1 MRAILV
7 AMRVIGGVVGLLIG
21 VVGMILAGWTVLAGL
36 SEGHIGW
43 VLGVLLVPLAATSLS
58 GGWAALAR
66 RRVRP
71 VLGVGLAATAL
82 VYSTVEMVLTVLVSY
97 DVARSPSLLAGI
109 AFIVLLP
116 LWPAVVLLTL
126 LAAIL
131 LRGQRVRGF
140 PLFLG
145 TALAWVAAWVGFWI
159 FMLPRALPSPP
170 LERGLPGE
178 MPIPLITP
186 AQAILRVLFRG
197 KSLVIH
203 AFFLLPA
210 LLALLL
216 GRWATR
222 DRSASPDLPPLP
234 PDAPAR
240 TG

>member
-1 MRAILV
+1 
-7 AMRVIGGVVGLLIG
+7 MRVIGGVAGLVVG
-21 VVGMILAGWTVLAGL
+21 VVGMILAGGTVLASL
-36 SEGHIGW
+36 SGADGAW
-43 VLGVLLVPLAATSLS
+43 MLGVFLAPLAVTSLS

-82 VYSTVEMVLTVLVSY
+82 VYSAVEVVLTVYVSY
-97 DVARSPSLLAGI
+97 SVARSPSLFAGLGFI
-109 AFIVLLP
+109 ALLP
-116 LWPAVVLLTL
+116 LWPPVVLLTL

-145 TALAWVAAWVGFWI
+145 TALAWVAAWVGFCWFI
-159 FMLPRALPSPP
+159 LLPKALPSPP
-170 LERGLPGE
+170 PGRGLPGE
-178 MPIPLITP
+178 MPIPLKTP
-186 AQAILRVLFRG
+186 AQAILEALFHRE
-197 KSLVIH
+197 SLPIH

-222 DRSASPDLPPLP
+222 
-234 PDAPAR
+234 AR
-240 TG
+240 

>member
-1 MRAILV
+1 MRGTPGARLAADAQGV
-7 AMRVIGGVVGLLIG
+7 AVRVIGGVAGLVVG
-21 VVGMILAGWTVLAGL
+21 VVGMILAGGTVLASL
-36 SEGHIGW
+36 SEGHSAWI
-43 VLGVLLVPLAATSLS
+43 LGVFLAPLAATSLS

-82 VYSTVEMVLTVLVSY
+82 VYSAVVIGLMFYEFFVHEVFDWSLGVFVVLCFV
-97 DVARSPSLLAGI
+97 SLLS
-109 AFIVLLP
+109 
-116 LWPAVVLLTL
+116 LWLAVVLLTL

-159 FMLPRALPSPP
+159 IV
-170 LERGLPGE
+170 LPGFLV
-178 MPIPLITP
+178 IH
-186 AQAILRVLFRG
+186 AFF
-197 KSLVIH
+197 LVIH

-222 DRSASPDLPPLP
+222 
-234 PDAPAR
+234 AR
-240 TG
+240 